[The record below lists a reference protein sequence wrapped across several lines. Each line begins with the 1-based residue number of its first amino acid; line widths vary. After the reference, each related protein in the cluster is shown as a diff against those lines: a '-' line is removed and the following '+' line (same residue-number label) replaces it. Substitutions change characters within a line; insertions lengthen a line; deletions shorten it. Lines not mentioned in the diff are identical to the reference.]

1 MAAVMTVIVA
11 AVLMITTP
19 MKTLLIMLIVRAMQ
33 RLPAN
38 NKHMHTCSG

>member
-1 MAAVMTVIVA
+1 VIVA

-33 RLPAN
+33 RLPA
-38 NKHMHTCSG
+38 